1 MSEVRVFLES
11 LAVKLEKNK
20 NEVDRFI
27 KMYLLSTF
35 WLNKPFRLDENWY
48 TTKQTLLFLK
58 KEDFHSLGIPKG
70 LADLMYYELHKGE
83 DFSFLCFLS
92 IK

>member
-35 WLNKPFRLDENWY
+35 
-48 TTKQTLLFLK
+48 
-58 KEDFHSLGIPKG
+58 
-70 LADLMYYELHKGE
+70 
-83 DFSFLCFLS
+83 
-92 IK
+92 